1 MRSTLALPLLLAFAV
16 PAWADSPPGQVV
28 QPEDGQFSVRFPGR
42 PKESKQ
48 KTKTDL
54 GNLTVFTATYA
65 FEDGGVLAA
74 SYTTFPDDAVK
85 AAGRKTLL
93 DGAAKGLLGKNGKL
107 LGDKEIDIGMDK
119 GREVSIDRGKQRL
132 RYRLTVKDNR
142 LIQVGVVGSRDF
154 VDGKEAAAFLES
166 LRFKE

>member
-1 MRSTLALPLLLAFAV
+1 MRSTLALPLLLVFSV
-16 PAWADSPPGQVV
+16 PAWADPPGQIV

-48 KTKTDL
+48 KTKTEL

-85 AAGRKTLL
+85 AAGRKALL
-93 DGAAKGLLGKNGKL
+93 DGAVKGLLGKNGKL
-107 LGDKEIDIGMDK
+107 LGEKNIDIGTEK
-119 GREVSIDRGKQRL
+119 GREVSIGRGKQRL

-142 LIQVGVVGSRDF
+142 LIQVGVVGSRDL
-154 VDGKEAAAFLES
+154 VEGKEATSFLES
-166 LRFKE
+166 LHFKE

>member
-1 MRSTLALPLLLAFAV
+1 MRCILALPLLLAFSI
-16 PAWADSPPGQVV
+16 PAWADSPPGQIV
-28 QPEDGQFSVRFPGR
+28 QPEDGQFSVRSPAK
-42 PKESKQ
+42 PKETKQ

-93 DGAAKGLLGKNGKL
+93 DGAAKGLLGKSGKL
-107 LGDKEIDIGMDK
+107 LDEKEIDIGTEK
-119 GREVSIDRGKQRL
+119 AREVSIDRGKQRL
-132 RYRLTVKDNR
+132 RYRLMIKDNR
-142 LIQVGVVGSRDF
+142 LIQVGVVGSRRF

-166 LRFKE
+166 LQFKE